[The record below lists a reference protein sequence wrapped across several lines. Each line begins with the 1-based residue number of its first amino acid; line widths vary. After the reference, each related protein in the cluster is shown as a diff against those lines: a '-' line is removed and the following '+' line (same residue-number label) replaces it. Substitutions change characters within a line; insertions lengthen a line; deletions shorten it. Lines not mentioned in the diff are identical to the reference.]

1 MEKEERVFRVK
12 HRQSAIVSVV
22 FNSLFALFTL
32 VSTIVSLQATF
43 RSETVDWENS
53 WWITAL
59 LFVAFIFFAVKELQ
73 VVFIQLSLSKEGI
86 WYHQLGSQRFIP
98 WEQVEGVDFI
108 RAVLTRE
115 KLYYLIL
122 KSELNEDQRI
132 FFDMKQDIRE
142 IPLWRFVNRWLG
154 SELRNEIKRLNPSL
168 PMEEGLRKP

>member
-1 MEKEERVFRVK
+1 M
-12 HRQSAIVSVV
+12 
-22 FNSLFALFTL
+22 
-32 VSTIVSLQATF
+32 
-43 RSETVDWENS
+43 
-53 WWITAL
+53 
-59 LFVAFIFFAVKELQ
+59 
-73 VVFIQLSLSKEGI
+73 
-86 WYHQLGSQRFIP
+86 
-98 WEQVEGVDFI
+98 DFI